1 MERIVRPWGRGF
13 TPKTCQWIEGEPDVD
28 EPDFCGAPVQE
39 GSSYCPH
46 HHARVWVKPIR
57 PVRKKAAQKVE
68 KAEEPEDDDALE
80 EIDDLPEVDFS
91 EEEVPDAPTPEP

>member
-1 MERIVRPWGRGF
+1 MSVRGQRVWTRRMSRGF

-28 EPDFCGAPVQE
+28 EPDFCGKPVQE

-46 HHARVWVKPIR
+46 HHARCWVKAVR
-57 PVRKKAAQKVE
+57 PVRKPVKQAAE
-68 KAEEPEDDDALE
+68 KPEEDDALD

-91 EEEVPDAPTPEP
+91 EEEMPDAPTP